1 MIQNLPVTTPA
12 TTLVPDVS
20 CIGLYSCVEGS
31 NLLIDH
37 FSGPLKVAD
46 STIVKKWKWL
56 FVNICDCKS
65 RMSKATEFFNPCIGE
80 VGDYAQE

>member
-20 CIGLYSCVEGS
+20 YNGLHSCAEGS
-31 NLLIDH
+31 NLVIDH
-37 FSGPLKVAD
+37 LSGSLNVAD
-46 STIVKKWKWL
+46 FKMVKKWKWL
-56 FVNICDCKS
+56 FVNICECKS
-65 RMSKATEFFNPCIGE
+65 RMSRATEFFNPYIGE

>member
-1 MIQNLPVTTPA
+1 MIQKFPVTTPA

-20 CIGLYSCVEGS
+20 NIVLHSCVEGS
-31 NLLIDH
+31 NLMIDH
-37 FSGPLKVAD
+37 LSGSLMVAD

-56 FVNICDCKS
+56 FVNICEFKS
-65 RMSKATEFFNPCIGE
+65 RMSRATEFFNPCIGE